1 MGDCEDSI
9 LAGPGVTKGAVS
21 GQQSRPLSVSER
33 AGPQGRGVMAAHSG
47 QPLFQDSRKAVFSTH
62 PSWALLAFQGSLGET
77 KMDACPALWALT
89 TLEVTQGH
97 HGANPSCGT
106 SLHRPSV
113 FILSS
118 LHPQSWQETCAH
130 LIQGAVE
137 ALRGAVPG
145 PRRQNKLAYNPF
157 SFFP

>member
-9 LAGPGVTKGAVS
+9 LAGPGVTKGAMS

-33 AGPQGRGVMAAHSG
+33 AGPQGMGVMAAHSG
-47 QPLFQDSRKAVFSTH
+47 QPLFQDSRKAIFSTPP

-97 HGANPSCGT
+97 HGVT
-106 SLHRPSV
+106 LHVAQVCIVHQCSYCPHCIHRAGKRHVPILYRGQSRP
-113 FILSS
+113 
-118 LHPQSWQETCAH
+118 
-130 LIQGAVE
+130 
-137 ALRGAVPG
+137 
-145 PRRQNKLAYNPF
+145 
-157 SFFP
+157 